1 MNKKIFSLLTLLMVA
16 ALLLGACGDGEETE
30 APEAAAT
37 EAPEVVVTEA
47 PPAETEAP
55 EVVVTEAPMIGEGFT
70 ACEVTDTGGIDD
82 ASFNETAWNGIVNAE
97 ADFGI
102 SSAFVESQQQTDYD
116 VNIAGFLDTCDLIIA
131 VGFLMDAA
139 TQASANANPDQMY
152 AIVDVDFFDFVAF
165 EDITLDNVK
174 ELTYRTDQAAFL
186 AGYVAASVTE
196 TGIVGTFGGMSFG
209 SVTIFMDGF
218 YYGVEYYNAQNSAD
232 VQVIGWDPAAQE
244 GLFTGNFEST
254 DDGRAMGV
262 TLMDEGADVILPVAG
277 PVGLG
282 TAAAVQE
289 AGNAWIIGVDADFTL
304 TAPDFADV
312 TLTSVMKNMDA
323 SIYDVISDLLNDLF
337 VGGLYIGTLENG
349 GVGLAGLN
357 DVVSADVQAELVD
370 IIAGIIAGDIQTRP

>member
-1 MNKKIFSLLTLLMVA
+1 MSKKLYSLLV
-16 ALLLGACGDGEETE
+16 LLLISAMILAACGGGDETDE
-30 APEAAAT
+30 
-37 EAPEVVVTEA
+37 PEVVVPDE
-47 PPAETEAP
+47 P
-55 EVVVTEAPMIGEGFT
+55 EVVETEAPMIGEGFT

-82 ASFNETAWNGIVNAE
+82 ASFNQTAWNGVVNAVE
-97 ADFGI
+97 DFGI
-102 SSAFVESQQQTDYD
+102 SSAFVESQQQTDYETNISGFVGECD
-116 VNIAGFLDTCDLIIA
+116 VIIA

-139 TQASANANPDQMY
+139 TQASATANPDQMY
-152 AIVDVDFFDFVAF
+152 AIVDVDFFDFEAF
-165 EDITLDNVK
+165 EDVSYDNVQ

-218 YYGVEYYNAQNSAD
+218 SYGVDYYNEQNGTD
-232 VQVIGWDPAAQE
+232 VQVIGWDPATQE
-244 GLFTGNFEST
+244 GLFTGNFDST

-304 TAPDFADV
+304 TAPEFADI
-312 TLTSVMKNMDA
+312 TLTSIMKLMDA
-323 SIYDVISDLLNDLF
+323 SIYDVISDLLNDTF
-337 VGGLYIGTLENG
+337 AGGLYIGTLENG
-349 GVGLAGLN
+349 GVGLADLN
-357 DVVSADVQAELVD
+357 AAVSADVQAALAD
-370 IIAGIIAGDIQTRP
+370 LIDAIIAGEIQTQP